1 MVGVAPLWRYPDDM
15 PSIQIKDVPDD
26 VHAVLRRR
34 AAAAGQSLQEY
45 LLARLRED
53 AQTPTLAEVL
63 DRVEHRSGGK
73 VGFKTAARAVRA
85 DRDAR

>member
-1 MVGVAPLWRYPDDM
+1 M

-34 AAAAGQSLQEY
+34 AAASGQSLQEY
-45 LLARLRED
+45 LLARLREE
-53 AQTPTLAEVL
+53 AQTPTIAEVL
-63 DRVEHRSGGK
+63 DRIEHRSGGK